1 MSMLAAGREKSNIHM
16 YYNVDFI
23 ALNLH
28 QLTDSKAQL
37 NKTNVNNCKSNYLAG

>member
-1 MSMLAAGREKSNIHM
+1 M
-16 YYNVDFI
+16 

-37 NKTNVNNCKSNYLAG
+37 NKTNVSNRKSNNLEGCTKETQG